1 MSKTFE
7 RQWKSNAT
15 LLTSQGR
22 VQKRESRKKFQH
34 TQEWKATSKD
44 GILKPARSRECSL
57 GASRGKY
64 RQQALKRT
72 NWKIKVVKKLP
83 CRNWSCISKLVEKCK
98 DLFYQSENSTTPG
111 IFKAPK
117 RLIAFSSF
125 SSPFFSSF
133 SSSAH
138 SSSCQRIWLKR
149 RDLGKEISHL
159 YWGWNIPKYSL
170 WKHLRHL

>member
-1 MSKTFE
+1 MSILFQIKYSSRFHYSELKQTLPTKDVLHDDESANKNYSCLVFQSSCCTLVKCKKKNFIMSKTFE

-72 NWKIKVVKKLP
+72 NWKIKVIKKLP
-83 CRNWSCISKLVEKCK
+83 CHNWSCISKLVEKCK
-98 DLFYQSENSTTPG
+98 D
-111 IFKAPK
+111 
-117 RLIAFSSF
+117 
-125 SSPFFSSF
+125 
-133 SSSAH
+133 
-138 SSSCQRIWLKR
+138 
-149 RDLGKEISHL
+149 
-159 YWGWNIPKYSL
+159 
-170 WKHLRHL
+170 